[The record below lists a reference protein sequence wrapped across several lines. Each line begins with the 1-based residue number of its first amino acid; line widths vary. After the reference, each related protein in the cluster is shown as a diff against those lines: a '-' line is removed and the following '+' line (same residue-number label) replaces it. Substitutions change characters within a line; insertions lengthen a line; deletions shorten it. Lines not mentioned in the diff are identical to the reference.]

1 MEFEEYIQKLGV
13 LDTLKDLESKMES
26 EVAKKFNDYLDLA
39 RVGELRLSDEVV
51 QNFFSCVANGEYEE
65 KGTRDEIT
73 RLAVYGI
80 RSMECVSEYSNNP
93 TPPYV
98 NYAVVWNDAPI
109 VSACLE
115 WYSTNDGSVCEDDI
129 PRYSLW
135 ESGSLKGDDVFCQY
149 HDLVSKL
156 KGQIMNW
163 ITYFL
168 MENPIHCAEGDYWVL
183 SEMEDWKYFISYL
196 QKFLLSYTFS
206 LASRGSCLV
215 LCATNPFERFAL
227 RYSVAY
233 ILGKDVDLATYAKSL
248 EVEDW
253 VLYYYDETLFP
264 DVYFGSD
271 WKVPLKK
278 IAGTVKPYYT
288 KGALNLHRGICALD
302 IYEDEDYLE
311 RDIYGELSLDTVY
324 FAEKGSKHDLT
335 IQDGLARR
343 PDKFLYDSV
352 D

>member
-1 MEFEEYIQKLGV
+1 MKFEEYIRKLGV
-13 LDTLKDLESKMES
+13 LDTLKDLEDKMES

-39 RVGELRLSDEVV
+39 RVGELRLYDEVV
-51 QNFFSCVANGEYEE
+51 QNFFSCVADGEYEE

-73 RLAVYGI
+73 SLAVYGI
-80 RSMECVSEYSNNP
+80 RSTECASEYSSP
-93 TPPYV
+93 SSPYV
-98 NYAVVWNDAPI
+98 NYAVDWNDAPI
-109 VSACLE
+109 VSACLD
-115 WYSTNDGSVCEDDI
+115 WYTTNSGSVCEDDI

-135 ESGSLKGDDVFCQY
+135 ETGRLEGEDVFCQY
-149 HDLVSKL
+149 HTFVDKV

-196 QKFLLSYTFS
+196 QKFLLSYTFYLVSQDFCCS
-206 LASRGSCLV
+206 LY
-215 LCATNPFERFAL
+215 ATNPFERFAL

-253 VLYYYDETLFP
+253 ILYYYDETLFP

-271 WKVPLKK
+271 WKVPIKK
-278 IAGTVKPYYT
+278 VGGTVKPYYT
-288 KGALNLHRGICALD
+288 KGALNLHRDICALD

-311 RDIYGELSLDTVY
+311 KDTRGELSLDTVY
-324 FAEKGSKHDLT
+324 FAERGSKYDLT
-335 IQDGLARR
+335 IQDRLARKSN
-343 PDKFLYDSV
+343 KFLYDSV

>member
-1 MEFEEYIQKLGV
+1 MKFEDYIRKLGV
-13 LDTLKDLESKMES
+13 LDTLKDLEVKMES

-39 RVGELRLSDEVV
+39 RVGELRLYDEVV

-73 RLAVYGI
+73 KLAVYGI
-80 RSMECVSEYSNNP
+80 RSTECASEYSSP
-93 TPPYV
+93 SSPYV
-98 NYAVVWNDAPI
+98 NYAVAWNDAPV
-109 VSACLE
+109 VSACLD
-115 WYSTNDGSVCEDDI
+115 WYWTNKGSVCEDNL
-129 PRYSLW
+129 PNYSLW
-135 ESGSLKGDDVFCQY
+135 ETGRLEGDDVFCQY
-149 HDLVSKL
+149 HAFVSKL

-168 MENPIHCAEGDYWVL
+168 MDNPIHCAEGDYWVL

-206 LASRGSCLV
+206 LASKGFCHLLS
-215 LCATNPFERFAL
+215 AINPFERFAL

-288 KGALNLHRGICALD
+288 KGALNLHRDICALD
-302 IYEDEDYLE
+302 IYEDEGYLE
-311 RDIYGELSLDTVY
+311 RDIYGELSLDSVY
-324 FAEKGSKHDLT
+324 FAERGSKHDLT

-343 PDKFLYDSV
+343 LDKFLYDSV